1 RGIPG
6 FVTLLGNPSFR
17 SESLLSYELGYR
29 MQAGRRVSFDV
40 ATFYSRYRHLRT
52 AEPLAPYLS
61 SDPMPVHVVAPFEL
75 SNGLH
80 GESWGGEISSN
91 LKIASHWRL
100 IPGYSFLRLDLRND
114 PTSMD
119 TLGLNLQ
126 TQSPRHQFQVRSNLD
141 LSRRMQFDTDVYYT
155 GS

>member
-1 RGIPG
+1 
-6 FVTLLGNPSFR
+6 
-17 SESLLSYELGYR
+17 
-29 MQAGRRVSFDV
+29 M
-40 ATFYSRYRHLRT
+40 
-52 AEPLAPYLS
+52 
-61 SDPMPVHVVAPFEL
+61 VAPFEL

-91 LKIASHWRL
+91 LKITSRWRL

-141 LSRRMQFDTDVYYT
+141 LSRRVQFDADVYYT
-155 GS
+155 GSLPGYPAYTRLDARVGYRPRSNVELSIGGRNLQGGSHVELVSLGPYVPATISRSVFSKITWEF